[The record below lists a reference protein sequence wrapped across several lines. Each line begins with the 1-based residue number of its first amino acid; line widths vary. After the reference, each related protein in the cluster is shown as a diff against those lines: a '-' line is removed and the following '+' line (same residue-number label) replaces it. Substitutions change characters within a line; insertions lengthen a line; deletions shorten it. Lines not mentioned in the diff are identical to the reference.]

1 VRAPTNDE
9 HEERDV
15 ADRAALI
22 TGASSGIGLA
32 IARTLGEEGYALTVS
47 ARRPEKLEAAAQE
60 LCAAGLEVQSVA
72 ANMTEEEGVVD
83 VFAKH
88 REAYG
93 RLDVLVN
100 NAGVGIGA
108 PMEEIQTKHL
118 DMQLGVNLR
127 ALIIGT
133 REGLP
138 MLREA
143 GAEHGKALIVNTAS
157 IAGKSGQAW
166 LSIYAATKG
175 AVINFTQSTHREVGS
190 AGIQCT
196 ALAPGFVD
204 TPMTEFAKGQ
214 VPGEEMIRPEDIGE
228 AVKFLLNVSP
238 NCHVPEIVFT
248 RPGEGL
254 DTP

>member
-1 VRAPTNDE
+1 L
-9 HEERDV
+9 

-32 IARTLGEEGYALTVS
+32 IARTLGEEGYGLTVS
-47 ARRPEKLEAAAQE
+47 ARRPQKLEAAAEE
-60 LCAAGLEVQSVA
+60 LRAAGLQVESVP
-72 ANMTEEEGVVD
+72 ANMTDEKDVVG

-88 REAYG
+88 RETYG
-93 RLDVLVN
+93 RLDALVN

-108 PMEEIQTKHL
+108 AMEEIKTKHL
-118 DMQLGVNLR
+118 DMQLAVNLR

-157 IAGKSGQAW
+157 IAGKGGQAW
-166 LSIYAATKG
+166 LSVYAATKG

-204 TPMTEFAKGQ
+204 TPMTEFAKQ
-214 VPGEEMIRPEDIGE
+214 HVPGEEMIRPEDIGE
-228 AVKFLLNVSP
+228 AVRFLLRTSP

>member
-1 VRAPTNDE
+1 MAE
-9 HEERDV
+9 
-15 ADRAALI
+15 RAALI

-47 ARRPEKLEAAAQE
+47 ARRPEKLEEAAK
-60 LCAAGLEVQSVA
+60 GLRADGFEVLSVA
-72 ANMTEEEGVVD
+72 ANMTDEEDVVSI
-83 VFAKH
+83 FAKH
-88 REAYG
+88 RDTYG
-93 RLDVLVN
+93 RLDALVN

-108 PMEEIQTKHL
+108 AMEEIKTKYL
-118 DMQLGVNLR
+118 DMQLAVNLR

-138 MLREA
+138 LLREA

-157 IAGKSGQAW
+157 IAGKSGQGW
-166 LSIYAATKG
+166 LSVYAATKG
-175 AVINFTQSTHREVGS
+175 AVINFTQSTHREVGN

-204 TPMTEFAKGQ
+204 TPMTEFAKDE
-214 VPGEEMIRPEDIGE
+214 VPAEKMIRPQDIGE
-228 AVKFLLNVSP
+228 AVRFLLHTSP